1 MIIDYN
7 CTLSAGDMASYGG
20 GGGEDMQYDIN
31 DDDELRALIAE
42 EAQLIW
48 EEEELIAIS
57 KWRYALLGEGIYLAN
72 YSLL

>member
-1 MIIDYN
+1 MIIDYD
-7 CTLSAGDMASYGG
+7 CMLSAGDMASYGG
-20 GGGEDMQYDIN
+20 GRGEDMQYDIN

-57 KWRYALLGEGIYLAN
+57 KRRHDLLVE
-72 YSLL
+72 SR

>member
-1 MIIDYN
+1 MIIDYD
-7 CTLSAGDMASYGG
+7 CMFSAGDMASYGG
-20 GGGEDMQYDIN
+20 DGVEDMQYDIY

-57 KWRYALLGEGIYLAN
+57 KWRHDLLGD
-72 YSLL
+72 SR